1 MSDLNNKDLKMTVSQ
16 ANEKSIN
23 AQIGRTDIKSIN

>member
-23 AQIGRTDIKSIN
+23 AHIGRTDIKSIN